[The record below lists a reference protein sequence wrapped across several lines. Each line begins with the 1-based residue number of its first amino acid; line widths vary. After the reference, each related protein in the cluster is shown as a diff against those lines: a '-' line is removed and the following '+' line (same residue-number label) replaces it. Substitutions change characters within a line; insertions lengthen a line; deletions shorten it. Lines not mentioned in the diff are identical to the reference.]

1 MIVISRLMT
10 TSFRQSSIDIGY
22 YIEWSRH
29 WYTSLPVSRTLDFQ
43 FEIYSPPL
51 VTKEFALI
59 FLFTRA
65 MGPQSSP
72 A

>member
-1 MIVISRLMT
+1 M
-10 TSFRQSSIDIGY
+10 DIGY
-22 YIEWSRH
+22 YIEWSRI
-29 WYTSLPVSRTLDFQ
+29 WYTSRPVGRTLDFH

-65 MGPQSSP
+65 IGPPSSP